1 MAENKEKDAAKTLE
15 ELSGNAAQAPGEAA
29 EGPGA
34 EGQDGP
40 ANEEAGEGVDI
51 NKPKFKDLVPAS
63 GEGMKHN
70 LDLLMDVTVPITVE
84 LGHSRLKIESILQMG
99 PGSVIE
105 LDKHADEPVDLKV
118 NGKLMARG
126 EIVVVDDFFGIR
138 ISEILEGSDMDA

>member
-15 ELSGNAAQAPGEAA
+15 ELSGTAAEAPGDTAGSPGVEGEDVPASAEA
-29 EGPGA
+29 
-34 EGQDGP
+34 
-40 ANEEAGEGVDI
+40 AGEGVDI
-51 NKPKFKDLVPAS
+51 NKPKFKDLVPGS

-118 NGKLMARG
+118 NG
-126 EIVVVDDFFGIR
+126 
-138 ISEILEGSDMDA
+138 